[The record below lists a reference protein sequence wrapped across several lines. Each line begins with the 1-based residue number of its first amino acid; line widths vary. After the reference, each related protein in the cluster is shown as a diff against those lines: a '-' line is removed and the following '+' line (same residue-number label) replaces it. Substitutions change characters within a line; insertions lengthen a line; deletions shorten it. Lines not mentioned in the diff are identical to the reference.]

1 MLDTANRTPRTTCF
15 RYEDYWFQNAELVA
29 ITRNML
35 ARGTRNMAIATRI
48 NHRLRTIR
56 AATRAWLKSNRNQK
70 IIRANL
76 GHTILFFDT
85 VEEWRTLSNYE
96 FALRLVCSQKL
107 QNLNL
112 EESKHW
118 RRRAKIK
125 WCTLG
130 DENTKFFH
138 TMATYRY
145 RKSKIKVLCHDQE
158 EFFDDSAKIAIAT
171 NFFTRLFRE
180 DRGWIPNIDL
190 SRLYGQD
197 RNYLLDL
204 DAPFTWQEIEK
215 AINNAPSGRSPGPD
229 GFTNEF
235 FRFYKAEMKDELL
248 ELFQSLYTK
257 EIKLDGL
264 NLASIALLP
273 KKEDATQITEYR
285 PISLQHSIPKLIAKV
300 LANRLQPKMMQ
311 LVDEMQSGFIKNRS
325 IVENFAAAIE
335 MIQCSNKL
343 RKPVIVLK
351 LDFQKAFDS
360 VHWEAILATL
370 TARGFPQRWIWW
382 VKHLLE
388 TSMAQ
393 ILLNG
398 QMGKKFKIEKGV
410 RQGDPLS
417 PYLYIIVADV
427 LQQMIRKVY
436 SEGILLHPIENGAPP
451 AFASI
456 CG

>member
-1 MLDTANRTPRTTCF
+1 MDEFNAWIKLDIANSKFTWSNKRREPTLVKLDRVLVNLAWSQKFLHSECRTLLRQTSDHKPIMLDTANTTPRTTCF
-15 RYEDYWFQNAELVA
+15 RYEDYWLQNGELVA
-29 ITRNML
+29 ITRDKL

-56 AATRAWLKSNRNQK
+56 AATRAWLKNNRNQK

-76 GHTILFFDT
+76 GHTKLFFDA

-158 EFFDDSAKIAIAT
+158 ELFDDSAKIAIAT

-197 RNYLLDL
+197 RSDLLDL

-215 AINNAPSGRSPGPD
+215 AINNAPSGRNPGPD

-235 FRFYKAEMKDELL
+235 FKFYKAEMKDELL
-248 ELFQSLYTK
+248 ELFQALYAK

-273 KKEDATQITEYR
+273 KRSMLHK
-285 PISLQHSIPKLIAKV
+285 SLTT
-300 LANRLQPKMMQ
+300 
-311 LVDEMQSGFIKNRS
+311 G
-325 IVENFAAAIE
+325 
-335 MIQCSNKL
+335 
-343 RKPVIVLK
+343 
-351 LDFQKAFDS
+351 
-360 VHWEAILATL
+360 
-370 TARGFPQRWIWW
+370 
-382 VKHLLE
+382 
-388 TSMAQ
+388 
-393 ILLNG
+393 
-398 QMGKKFKIEKGV
+398 
-410 RQGDPLS
+410 LS
-417 PYLYIIVADV
+417 RCNTPSL
-427 LQQMIRKVY
+427 
-436 SEGILLHPIENGAPP
+436 S
-451 AFASI
+451 
-456 CG
+456 